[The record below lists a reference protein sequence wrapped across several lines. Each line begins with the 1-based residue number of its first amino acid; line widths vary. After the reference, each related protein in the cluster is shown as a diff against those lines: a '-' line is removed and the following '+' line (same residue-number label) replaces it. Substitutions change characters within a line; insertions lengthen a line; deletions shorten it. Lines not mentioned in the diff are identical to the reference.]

1 MSVQTRDQALSNLFE
16 QILQSLT
23 HSQESLLSA
32 PTRWRAELERQLSL
46 AIVDEEYRGVYQHV
60 LLKFGNNHH
69 RTMPPSIPIAQIPTN
84 LILKS
89 GLGVLDDESLA
100 KLSLDLF
107 AIEPLADRYENATEP
122 GSLGEI
128 WYDLNIDGY
137 VSDLTATFA
146 IHGSSDGLTVAL
158 NDIHVM

>member
-1 MSVQTRDQALSNLFE
+1 MNR
-16 QILQSLT
+16 
-23 HSQESLLSA
+23 HESLLKLFGEVLATVTSPTPLASA
-32 PTRWRAELERQLSL
+32 PTPWRAELERQLSL

-69 RTMPPSIPIAQIPTN
+69 RTMPPSIPIDQIPTN

-107 AIEPLADRYENATEP
+107 AIEPLANRYENATEP

-128 WYDLNIDGY
+128 WAEVFTWSTPEELAEESAQTLNVYNKIKQILSEEDE
-137 VSDLTATFA
+137 VKD
-146 IHGSSDGLTVAL
+146 
-158 NDIHVM
+158 